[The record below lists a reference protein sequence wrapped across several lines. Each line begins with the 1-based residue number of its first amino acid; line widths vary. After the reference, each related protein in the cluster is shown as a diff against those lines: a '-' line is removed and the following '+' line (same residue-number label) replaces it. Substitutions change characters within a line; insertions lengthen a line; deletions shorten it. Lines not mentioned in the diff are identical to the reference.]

1 MRYYLTDNNAINITE
16 NILMN
21 NKKQCERCGTIF
33 EGSIGMCPSCGSTMV
48 HEYINDPNTE
58 TDSVDTEKSTTPV
71 IDNTNISNS
80 DNTVPVNDKEKA
92 KVDHFAKRDKYALLT
107 SQNIYWSLFLMEIP
121 IIGWIIAIIWSF
133 GIGIKRQRRELARAF
148 LIRLLVGIFMLLV
161 GLALY
166 RWAFRLT
173 LDDLPEVITKVY
185 DWLWN
190 NVALLISRMKK

>member
-1 MRYYLTDNNAINITE
+1 
-16 NILMN
+16 MN

-71 IDNTNISNS
+71 IDNTNISNN

>member
-1 MRYYLTDNNAINITE
+1 MRYNDTDIIAIKTMEI
-16 NILMN
+16 ILMN

-48 HEYINDPNTE
+48 HEYINDPKDETNIGDNENNTA
-58 TDSVDTEKSTTPV
+58 P
-71 IDNTNISNS
+71 IDNTKVSTNDNIL
-80 DNTVPVNDKEKA
+80 PVNEKEKA

-107 SQNIYWSLFLMEIP
+107 SHNIYWSLFLMEIP
-121 IIGWIIAIIWSF
+121 VIGWIIAGIWSF
-133 GIGIKRQRRELARAF
+133 GIGIKLQRRELARAF
-148 LIRLLVGIFMLLV
+148 LIRLLVSIIMILV

-185 DWLWN
+185 DWIWN
-190 NVALLISRMKK
+190 AVASLILKIKK

>member
-1 MRYYLTDNNAINITE
+1 
-16 NILMN
+16 MN

-48 HEYINDPNTE
+48 HEYVEDQINEADI
-58 TDSVDTEKSTTPV
+58 DAVEKSTTSV
-71 IDNTNISNS
+71 EDSTISAGDNI
-80 DNTVPVNDKEKA
+80 VPDNDKEKA

-107 SQNIYWSLFLMEIP
+107 FQNIYWSLFLMEIP
-121 IIGWIIAIIWSF
+121 IIGWIVAIIWSF

-148 LIRLLVGIFMLLV
+148 LIRLLVGFFIVLF

-190 NVALLISRMKK
+190 NVATLIAKMKNK